1 MMNNQKRVASVSE
14 FLTAFISDQGLDG
27 EDPETIAGDLICN
40 IMHWVAQHLEAET
53 GQMLAMKAVQSGIG
67 HYATE
72 AHIDYSAAIVDEIGP
87 DALVSITVNCNGET
101 WYASTGNEPFIC

>member
-1 MMNNQKRVASVSE
+1 MMDNQQRSASVSALIAT
-14 FLTAFISDQGLDG
+14 FAANNGLTD
-27 EDPETIAGDLICN
+27 EDPCTIAGDLICN

-67 HYATE
+67 HYASE

-87 DALVSITVNCNGET
+87 DALVSITVNCNGES
-101 WYASTGNEPFIC
+101 WHASTGNDPYIC